1 MGLSNIIQSIKL
13 KRLIKRGLEIG
24 ENCKIYDTH
33 IDYGHCF
40 LIKIGNNVTITN
52 SSILAH
58 DASTKIFLGKTKV
71 GKVEIKDNVFIGWGS
86 IVFPNV
92 VIGENAIVAAGS
104 VVNKDVPPNTIV
116 GGNPAKKIGD
126 VQQFINKNKILMET
140 SPTYSTEWSKK
151 TTEEMIEMKEQLNT
165 GIGFDE

>member
-1 MGLSNIIQSIKL
+1 MGISNLIMNMKL
-13 KRLIKRGLEIG
+13 KRLVKRGLEIG
-24 ENCKIYDTH
+24 DNCKIYDAH

-58 DASTKIFLGKTKV
+58 DASTKNFLGKTKV
-71 GKVEIKDNVFIGWGS
+71 GRVVIKDNVFVGWGS
-86 IVFPNV
+86 IIFPNV
-92 VIGENAIVAAGS
+92 VIGENSIIAAGS
-104 VVNKDVPPNTIV
+104 VVNKSVPPNTIV

-126 VQQFINKNKILMET
+126 VEQFIEKNKSLMQR
-140 SPTYSTEWSKK
+140 SPVYSTEWSKK
-151 TTEEMIEMKEQLNT
+151 TSEDMLKMKEQLIT